1 MSKGQRSIADLELSE
16 LLPSAESNLSVGSD
30 FVVLVSRIVVK
41 LLPAFRMFRDVVVH
55 HIIPHKYSKEMA
67 EKSEV
72 VKVTYH

>member
-55 HIIPHKYSKEMA
+55 HIPHKYSKEMA

>member
-16 LLPSAESNLSVGSD
+16 LLPSAESNLSVESD
-30 FVVLVSRIVVK
+30 CVVLVSRIVVK
-41 LLPAFRMFRDVVVH
+41 LLSAFRMFRDEVVH
-55 HIIPHKYSKEMA
+55 HIPHKYSKEMT